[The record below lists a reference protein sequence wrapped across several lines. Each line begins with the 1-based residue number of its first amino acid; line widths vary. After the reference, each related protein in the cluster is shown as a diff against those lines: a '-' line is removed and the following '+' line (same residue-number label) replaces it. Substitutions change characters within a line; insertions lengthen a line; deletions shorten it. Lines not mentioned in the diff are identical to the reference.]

1 VTQITLSDGRIADLR
16 EAKGRD
22 LIAASRLT
30 DDAAALSLALAAQV
44 LTIAGEPVLFEEIM
58 DLPLR
63 DAVEIQTAM
72 VEQLGTLPTQ
82 APAT

>member
-1 VTQITLSDGRIADLR
+1 MTTITLSDGRVAELR

-44 LTIAGEPVLFEEIM
+44 LTIAGEPVLFEDVM

-63 DAVEIQTAM
+63 DAVAVQTAM
-72 VEQLGTLPTQ
+72 VEQLGALPTP